1 MDVPSKMS
9 IPTVALSSLDN
20 TKVAITWVQPSIHG
34 SSISEYEILFR
45 KSDGTFAEETT
56 NCDASIALIR
66 DAFTCEVPMLTVLA
80 LTSQTVDALI

>member
-9 IPTVALSSLDN
+9 IPTVAISTNDN
-20 TKVAITWVQPSIHG
+20 TKVAITWVQPNIHG

-56 NCDASIALIR
+56 NCDASITAIR
-66 DAFTCEVPMLTVLA
+66 DALTCEVPMLTILS
-80 LTSQTVDALI
+80 LTSQSVDALI